1 MDLQKIKT
9 LLDFV
14 GRSHVSELTVSEAG
28 TTVVIRNP
36 QREAATNAPASVA
49 AEPQAT
55 VAAAAAGEDEAAKGR
70 IVRSAMS
77 GVLHCAQS
85 PGAAPLVAAG
95 DRVEAGQALCI
106 IEAMK
111 VFTTVS
117 APVAGVIK
125 RLFFEDGQE
134 VGFGDPLAEIG

>member
-1 MDLQKIKT
+1 
-9 LLDFV
+9 
-14 GRSHVSELTVSEAG
+14 
-28 TTVVIRNP
+28 
-36 QREAATNAPASVA
+36 
-49 AEPQAT
+49 
-55 VAAAAAGEDEAAKGR
+55 
-70 IVRSAMS
+70 MS

-125 RLFFEDGQE
+125 RIFFEDGQE